1 MLSII
6 VLLLVLQNCDAVA
19 FHTTSYSYETGIGT
33 PQYMSQ
39 DLSKIV
45 SYGTASKSAYSIQIY
60 AVNEKNMTLVSQT
73 YLKTC
78 ATMRCSGNVEKLLCI
93 DSTMSILRLYNMNGY
108 EISFIQEI
116 TLGFPLAS
124 FLSVSFSFDG
134 SYLLIS

>member
-6 VLLLVLQNCDAVA
+6 VLLLLLQNCDAVV

-45 SYGTASKSAYSIQIY
+45 SYGTASGSAYSIQIY
-60 AVNEKNMTLVSQT
+60 AVNDKNMTLISQP

-93 DSTMSILRLYNMNGY
+93 DSTMSILRLYNVNGY

-116 TLGFPLAS
+116 TLGSALAS